1 MVGGGWEP
9 AGGWG
14 VSFREFL
21 AGAAH
26 HPLDIGFWF
35 VYLFFPGSLFF
46 LLVLTSTV
54 KLPQLSPIIKFQSRV
69 LHLIQLMNLC

>member
-14 VSFREFL
+14 VSLREFL
-21 AGAAH
+21 VGAPH
-26 HPLDIGFWF
+26 HSLDMGFWF

-46 LLVLTSTV
+46 FYL
-54 KLPQLSPIIKFQSRV
+54 F
-69 LHLIQLMNLC
+69 